1 MIDFLMAKTSS
12 YWSLSRHCCITALW
26 QKHPLIGYSL
36 NNAIPS
42 HCQHCCITLSL
53 AKTSSYCGHYL
64 NTVTS
69 PPHWQK
75 HPLIGHSL
83 NEREKTSGI
92 LLAWMRRTCLKLSVI
107 LSIML
112 YPLIVKNVLLLVTIS
127 TLPSGQVWGS
137 RWTKIQ
143 GAIFWTYC
151 DVNRC
156 FKGKLN

>member
-36 NNAIPS
+36 NNAVPS

-83 NEREKTSGI
+83 NNAVPSHCQK
-92 LLAWMRRTCLKLSVI
+92 C
-107 LSIML
+107 
-112 YPLIVKNVLLLVTIS
+112 PLISHYLHTAQWASLGVEMDKNPGGHFLDIL
-127 TLPSGQVWGS
+127 
-137 RWTKIQ
+137 
-143 GAIFWTYC
+143 
-151 DVNRC
+151 
-156 FKGKLN
+156 